1 MKWCKMYLI
10 WLDITNGVIVI
21 ISFAM
26 LLLGSRKILTEQLD
40 NDLDKH
46 IIKFVSYLFCTDLTP
61 DRTNVEE
68 NASLQIN

>member
-1 MKWCKMYLI
+1 
-10 WLDITNGVIVI
+10 
-21 ISFAM
+21 M